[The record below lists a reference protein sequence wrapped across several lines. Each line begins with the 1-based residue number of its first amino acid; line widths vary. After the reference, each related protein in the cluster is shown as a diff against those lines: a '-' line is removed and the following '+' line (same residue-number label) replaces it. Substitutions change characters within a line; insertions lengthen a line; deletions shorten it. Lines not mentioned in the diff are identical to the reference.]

1 MTKLLLNTLF
11 VGVLAAALAAC
22 GSSPDAAPA
31 SRAAAPIGA
40 GDTAVL
46 AAYRS
51 DVEFLG
57 DPARGGRLPGEP
69 GIAEAE
75 AFIIDRYEELGLEPA
90 FTDDSGQPSYE
101 QPFGVGSEQEI
112 TRASVRVTGQEE
124 VFELEP
130 GVDFNVLG
138 YSTNGSAVGLVR
150 FCGYGIVD
158 GPNGYNSFGPDN
170 TDPEGE
176 IVVLTRYEPFNEAGK
191 SVWGDGEWTRFAE
204 LDVKLREAANR
215 GVEAIVLVSPRGAND
230 PRADILEDHTT
241 IDGLDL
247 GVPVVMLTPE
257 AMDRIIAAGVP
268 EASNP
273 PKIDRFVQEHHK
285 PVPRPIIVSGV
296 TLEIETAIEE
306 VEIVAVNTGAILRG
320 SGELA
325 EEYVVIG
332 GHHDHVGLGEFGTRT
347 PWARGQVHAG
357 ADDNASGTAGVM
369 LAAETLAERY
379 ESEPADNRRSVLFMT
394 YSAEEQGLLGA
405 RHYMTDPITSPENHA
420 AMLNMDMIGRAIG
433 DRIIIHGVYTGVGF
447 RELVEAEADESPLDE
462 AIPEEI
468 TPLFTRSDHYPYYQ
482 NEIPVL
488 FAFSDNLHD
497 DYHGVGDTLDKLNYE
512 TAARTAL
519 LIAEIGYELAVRPEQ
534 IAFNEIEVPRRSG
547 GLRVRVGIITSES
560 TNPDAPGIMVDSVR
574 PDTAASRAGLRPGD
588 RLVSWDGDAMDTNE
602 AFIGVLRSAEPD
614 EPVELV
620 IVRDG
625 LEMTIE
631 LIPEAR

>member
-1 MTKLLLNTLF
+1 MTKLFLNAAAAGL
-11 VGVLAAALAAC
+11 LAALLTAC
-22 GSSPDAAPA
+22 GSSPETAPA
-31 SRAAAPIGA
+31 SRAGAPVGSEPA
-40 GDTAVL
+40 DFL

-75 AFIIDRYEELGLEPA
+75 AFIIDRYEELGFEPA
-90 FTDDSGQPSYE
+90 FIDDNGEPSYE
-101 QPFGVGSEQEI
+101 QPFGVGSEVEV
-112 TRASVRVTGQEE
+112 TRASVKVFGADEI
-124 VFELEP
+124 FELEP

-138 YSTNGSAVGLVR
+138 YSTNGSGVGLVR

-158 GPNGYNSFGPDN
+158 GPSGYNSYGPDN

-176 IVVLTRYEPFNEAGK
+176 IVVLSRYEPFDAEGN
-191 SVWGDGEWTRFAE
+191 SVWGNGEWTRFAE
-204 LDVKLREAANR
+204 LDLKLREAANR
-215 GVEAIVLVSPRGAND
+215 GVEAIVLVSPRGVND
-230 PRADILEDHTT
+230 PRANILEDHTT

-268 EASNP
+268 QASNP
-273 PKIDRFVQEHHK
+273 PKIDRFVQEHHAR
-285 PVPRPIIVSGV
+285 VPRPIIVSGV

-306 VEIVAVNTGAILRG
+306 AEIVAVNTGAILRG
-320 SGELA
+320 SGALA

-332 GHHDHVGLGEFGTRT
+332 GHHDHVGVGEFGTRT

-357 ADDNASGTAGVM
+357 ADDNASGTAGVL

-379 ESEPADNRRSVLFMT
+379 ESEPENNRRSILFMT
-394 YSAEEQGLLGA
+394 YSAEEQGLLGS

-447 RELVEAEADESPLDE
+447 RELVEAEADESPLNE
-462 AIPEEI
+462 AIPEDI

-482 NEIPVL
+482 NDIPVL
-488 FAFSDNLHD
+488 FAFSDNLHE
-497 DYHGVGDTLDKLNYE
+497 DYHGVGDTLNKLNDE

-519 LIAEIGYELAVRPEQ
+519 LMSEIGYELAVRPEQ
-534 IAFNEIEVPRRSG
+534 IEFNEIEVPRRSG

-574 PDTAASRAGLRPGD
+574 PDTAASKAGLLPGD
-588 RLVSWDGDAMDTNE
+588 RVVSWDGDAMDTNE
-602 AFIGVLRSAEPD
+602 AFIGVLRSAKPD

-625 LEMTIE
+625 QEMTIE